1 MNELVNMSFEK
12 KIETAEGAVA
22 LDGDFRSLFDI
33 HPSPMWI
40 YDPEDL
46 RFIIVNEAACA
57 LYGFSRLDYQTM
69 TVLDI
74 RPDHERERMLKAVEA
89 RTDIERAER
98 WSHLKASGEVFQV
111 LTYGREIRFEGRR
124 AILAIVQDRS
134 ELTVAHRQVSEAR
147 SFLDTIVD
155 SLPIGVFVKD
165 LDHDGRYVIYN
176 NECASV
182 IGSDPD
188 HVIGR
193 DDVAVHGEDKAE
205 QLRRQ
210 DLRVFY
216 SEGSL
221 SFEDTHRRADGSVTT
236 RRTVKKMLPA
246 TDGSRPRYLLGVSQD
261 ISEERAVEAE
271 LARLAMRDS
280 LTGLWNRNFFS
291 GEISR
296 RAGSIN
302 RFGHFAVL
310 YIDVDHFKHIN
321 DSIGHSAGDALLCQV
336 AHRLGALTEEG
347 DVVARL
353 GGDEFAMLI
362 NISDNDLRARQV
374 ATGLLSIM
382 ADPFDL
388 DGMREH
394 VGCSIGIALA
404 PEDGDN
410 VDVLMRNADLAL
422 YSAKDAGRATFRF
435 YESWM
440 RIEAERRH
448 QLTVE
453 LRRAIEE
460 DELELYYQP
469 IYGLAGQRLAG
480 FEALLRWRHPER
492 GLILPGDFI
501 TTAEDTGLIVP
512 IGEWVMMEAC
522 RTAADWPSDIRVA
535 VNLSVSQFRSSNL
548 LPHLILCLDRSG
560 LAPGRLELEVTE
572 SVFLY
577 DSTHSLPLLQTLKEL
592 GVRIA
597 IDDFGTGYSSLSYLR
612 SFAFDKIKL
621 DRGFVAGLETNPGD
635 LAIVRAVAGMAA
647 GFQAVA
653 LAEGI
658 ETREQALRLT
668 AEGYGEGQGYFFGR
682 PMPKK
687 EAAALIAG
695 RIMPALERLHA

>member
-1 MNELVNMSFEK
+1 MAFDDENN
-12 KIETAEGAVA
+12 TAESVA

-33 HPSPMWI
+33 HPSPMWV
-40 YDPEDL
+40 YDPETL
-46 RFIIVNEAACA
+46 RFLIVNEAACR
-57 LYGFSRLDYQTM
+57 LYGYSRPDYQAM

-74 RPDHERERMLKAVEA
+74 RPADERERMFNAVQQ
-89 RTDIERAER
+89 RSDIERAER
-98 WSHLKASGEVFQV
+98 WSHLKASGEIFQV
-111 LTYGREIRFEGRR
+111 LTYGREIRFEGRE
-124 AILAIVQDRS
+124 AILAIVQDRT
-134 ELTVAHRQVSEAR
+134 ELAAAYRDVSEAR

-176 NECASV
+176 SECASV
-182 IGSDPD
+182 IGASPND
-188 HVIGR
+188 VIGR
-193 DDVAVHGEDKAE
+193 DDASIHGIAKAD
-205 QLRRQ
+205 QLRKQ

-221 SFEDTHRRADGSVTT
+221 SFEDTHGRADGSVTT

-261 ISEERAVEAE
+261 ISEERAVEAQ

-291 GEISR
+291 GEIRR
-296 RAGSIN
+296 RAESLDRLGP
-302 RFGHFAVL
+302 FAVL
-310 YIDVDHFKHIN
+310 YIDVDHFKHVN
-321 DSIGHSAGDALLCQV
+321 DSIGHSAGDALLCQI
-336 AHRLGALTEEG
+336 AHRLGVLIEEG

-362 NISDNDLRARQV
+362 NMAADGVRARQV
-374 ATGLLSIM
+374 ADGLLAIM

-404 PEDGDN
+404 PDDGDN

-435 YESWM
+435 YESHM

-448 QLTVE
+448 QLTIE
-453 LRRAIEE
+453 LRRAIEQ
-460 DELELYYQP
+460 DELELYFQP
-469 IYGLAGQRLAG
+469 IYGLVGQELAG

-501 TTAEDTGLIVP
+501 ATAEDTGLIVP

-522 RTAADWPSDIRVA
+522 RTAAHWPSGIRVA
-535 VNLSVSQFRSSNL
+535 VNLSVSQFRSANL
-548 LPHLILCLDRSG
+548 LPHLVSCLDRSG
-560 LAPGRLELEVTE
+560 LAPGRLEIEVTE

-577 DSTHSLPLLQTLKEL
+577 DSAHSLPLLQALKEL

-597 IDDFGTGYSSLSYLR
+597 IDDFGTGYSSLGYLR

-635 LAIVRAVAGMAA
+635 LAIVRAVAGMAV

-653 LAEGI
+653 LAEGV
-658 ETREQALRLT
+658 ETQEQALRLA
-668 AEGYGEGQGYFFGR
+668 AEGFGEAQGFFFGR
-682 PMPKK
+682 PRRSFR
-687 EAAALIAG
+687 AGGRRASALSPDRPI
-695 RIMPALERLHA
+695 

>member
-1 MNELVNMSFEK
+1 MAFDGSDEP
-12 KIETAEGAVA
+12 ETVA

-33 HPSPMWI
+33 HPSPMWV
-40 YDPEDL
+40 YCPATL
-46 RFIIVNEAACA
+46 HFLIVNEAART
-57 LYGFSRLDYQTM
+57 LYGFSRSDYERM

-74 RPDHERERMLKAVEA
+74 RPPHERERMRDAVQQ

-98 WSHLKASGEVFQV
+98 WSHLKVSGEVFQV
-111 LTYGREIRFEGRR
+111 LTYGREIRFEGRE
-124 AILAIVQDRS
+124 AILAIVQDRT
-134 ELTVAHRQVSEAR
+134 ELAVAHRQVSETR

-165 LDHDGRYVIYN
+165 LDQDGRYVIYN

-182 IGSDPD
+182 IGSSPD
-188 HVIGR
+188 DVIGR
-193 DDVAVHGEDKAE
+193 DDAAIHGEDKAE
-205 QLRRQ
+205 LLRRQ

-221 SFEDTHRRADGSVTT
+221 SFEDTHRRTDGSVTT

-246 TDGSRPRYLLGVSQD
+246 SDGSRPRYLLGVSQD

-280 LTGLWNRNFFS
+280 LTGLWNRNHFS
-291 GEISR
+291 SEISR
-296 RAGSIN
+296 RAGSVD
-302 RFGHFAVL
+302 RCGHFAVL

-321 DSIGHSAGDALLCQV
+321 DSIGHSAGDALLCQI
-336 AHRLGALTEEG
+336 AGRLGALTQDG

-362 NISDNDLRARQV
+362 NISHDGARARQV
-374 ATGLLSIM
+374 AAGLLSIM

-404 PEDGDN
+404 PDDGDN

-448 QLTVE
+448 QLTIE

-460 DELELYYQP
+460 NELELYFQP
-469 IYGLAGQRLAG
+469 IYRLAGQTLAG

-501 TTAEDTGLIVP
+501 ATAEDTGLIIP
-512 IGEWVMMEAC
+512 IGEWVMLEAC
-522 RTAADWPSDIRVA
+522 RTAATWPSDIKVA
-535 VNLSVSQFRSSNL
+535 VNLSVSQFRSANL
-548 LPHLILCLDRSG
+548 LQHLVHCLDRSG

-577 DSTHSLPLLQTLKEL
+577 DSAHSLPLLQTLKEL

-621 DRGFVAGLETNPGD
+621 DRSFVADLEANPGD

-647 GFQAVA
+647 GFKAVA

-658 ETREQALRLT
+658 ETEAQAQRLT

-682 PMPKK
+682 PMPKH
-687 EAAALIAG
+687 EAAALIAA
-695 RIMPALERLHA
+695 RLPARERLRA